1 MNREPAQAANVT
13 TDCERNDQR
22 TSDGIELS
30 TLNLPYA
37 CFDDR
42 LQDQLDYM
50 EIDGQYEIQPD
61 QLTVGE
67 VRV

>member
-1 MNREPAQAANVT
+1 MNRQPVQAANVT
-13 TDCERNDQR
+13 TDCERDDQKA
-22 TSDGIELS
+22 SDRIEMG

-37 CFDDR
+37 CFDAP
-42 LQDQLDYM
+42 LEDQLDYM